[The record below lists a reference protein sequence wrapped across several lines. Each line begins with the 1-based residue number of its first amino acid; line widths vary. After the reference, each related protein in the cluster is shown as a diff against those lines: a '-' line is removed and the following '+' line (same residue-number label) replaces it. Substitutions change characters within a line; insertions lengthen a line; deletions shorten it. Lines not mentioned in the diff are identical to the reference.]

1 MKEKVLPKGIIRD
14 INITSPNFN
23 AFDSIKKL
31 FIEQLKVLNV
41 PFYDDCCKNLN
52 TVQLPVSYNNT
63 NETITYYNHLIQEW
77 QVIPIGPS
85 TGGCVTSVGLT
96 MPNAFGVVPTTITST
111 GVFNVTAL
119 GTPSQYIRGDGELSN
134 FPSTG
139 GGMAVNYYLNG
150 SVNQGVFGGDT
161 YYEMNKVPVITPN
174 TDFNIAAPGYVAD
187 FITDTLDPS
196 IINIPAGA
204 WSFELYFSANTAGGT
219 PSYYVELYK
228 YDGAVFTLIA
238 DNSLVPE
245 CITNGTAIDL
255 YSTNLTV
262 PTTTLSILDRLAIR
276 VYVNT
281 DGKIITLHTQNSHLC
296 KIGTTFSTGIVS
308 LNGIND
314 QIQFMIPGTTGVD
327 FNINSAVG
335 GIHTFNLPTASATN
349 RGALSSANWTTF
361 NNKVG
366 GSGTLNYIPKW
377 TPSGILLGNSSIK
390 DTGSIL
396 QTEYSSI
403 QNGLYLDYVN
413 KEYWLGDYINGYGV
427 LVNENPLS
435 GNITIGDIGN
445 VLGNG
450 IMRFDSLTSK
460 IYTEGG
466 GGVEGFQIDFLNS
479 SYRFGDFNG
488 INNNTNIFIED
499 AASKI
504 TLNGLLVANSL
515 IGAGT
520 RMVNTNL
527 NGEIGSQALPVS
539 TITTSVTNPSQTL
552 VVGGTSTDPTL
563 TLDDTNL
570 LFDKFMVNQFCYF
583 LPKDAS
589 TIYDTLR
596 LGGTL
601 LSTGTI
607 SSLSENPMGIQYQT
621 AAATG
626 SVAGQYGTSFGGNIL
641 GANFQFDMYR
651 RFRITTNNGAQRF
664 FAGISGAYSTSAPT
678 NVEPTSIT
686 NVIGVAK
693 LQATANLYFVWND
706 ASGVASSLDLGS
718 GFLGTDTAATYTLR
732 IWKTIGVAAI
742 NLQLTKIVTSTGV
755 TTTTN
760 TTILSDYN
768 TGTPHFPFMWVGNNT
783 GGAGACSMKDYGCM
797 MLKRN
802 IINA

>member
-1 MKEKVLPKGIIRD
+1 
-14 INITSPNFN
+14 
-23 AFDSIKKL
+23 
-31 FIEQLKVLNV
+31 
-41 PFYDDCCKNLN
+41 
-52 TVQLPVSYNNT
+52 
-63 NETITYYNHLIQEW
+63 
-77 QVIPIGPS
+77 
-85 TGGCVTSVGLT
+85 
-96 MPNAFGVVPTTITST
+96 
-111 GVFNVTAL
+111 
-119 GTPSQYIRGDGELSN
+119 
-134 FPSTG
+134 
-139 GGMAVNYYLNG
+139 
-150 SVNQGVFGGDT
+150 
-161 YYEMNKVPVITPN
+161 
-174 TDFNIAAPGYVAD
+174 
-187 FITDTLDPS
+187 
-196 IINIPAGA
+196 
-204 WSFELYFSANTAGGT
+204 
-219 PSYYVELYK
+219 
-228 YDGAVFTLIA
+228 
-238 DNSLVPE
+238 
-245 CITNGTAIDL
+245 
-255 YSTNLTV
+255 
-262 PTTTLSILDRLAIR
+262 
-276 VYVNT
+276 
-281 DGKIITLHTQNSHLC
+281 
-296 KIGTTFSTGIVS
+296 
-308 LNGIND
+308 
-314 QIQFMIPGTTGVD
+314 MIPGTTGVD